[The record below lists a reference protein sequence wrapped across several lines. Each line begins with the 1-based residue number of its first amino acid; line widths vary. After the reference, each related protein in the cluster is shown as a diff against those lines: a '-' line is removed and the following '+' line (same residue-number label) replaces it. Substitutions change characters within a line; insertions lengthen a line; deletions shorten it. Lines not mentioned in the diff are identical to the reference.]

1 MLEVEGTMEEVWP
14 MSSLPN
20 NKFLE
25 SIFEKEDLIE
35 GF

>member
-1 MLEVEGTMEEVWP
+1 MLKAEGAMES

-20 NKFLE
+20 NVFWE
-25 SIFEKEDLIE
+25 SIFEKEDLIK